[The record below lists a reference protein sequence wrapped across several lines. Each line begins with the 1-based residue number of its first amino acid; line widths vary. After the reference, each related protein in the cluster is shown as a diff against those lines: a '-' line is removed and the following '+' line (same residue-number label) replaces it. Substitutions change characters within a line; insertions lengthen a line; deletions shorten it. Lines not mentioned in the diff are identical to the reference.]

1 VSKLHATQPSV
12 DKPEGIDIPYPRP
25 MTKAEL
31 AEYLGV
37 SPRTVDNY
45 VSGRKIPFIKLGS
58 RLIRFR
64 LADVDR
70 ALKRYTVEEVSLS

>member
-1 VSKLHATQPSV
+1 
-12 DKPEGIDIPYPRP
+12 